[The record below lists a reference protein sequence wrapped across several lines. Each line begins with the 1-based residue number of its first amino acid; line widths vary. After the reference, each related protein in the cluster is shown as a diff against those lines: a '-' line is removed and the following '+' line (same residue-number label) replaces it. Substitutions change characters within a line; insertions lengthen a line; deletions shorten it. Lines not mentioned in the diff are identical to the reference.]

1 MHKCLHKTLPDS
13 FLKTGGIQDKNEKNR
28 PSSKSLKTDNRLEK
42 SKYKPLW
49 GKIFYLDLPS
59 ITICEK
65 LQKDIKE
72 LGGVSEKG
80 TPAGS

>member
-1 MHKCLHKTLPDS
+1 MLPDS
-13 FLKTGGIQDKNEKNR
+13 FVITGGIQDRNEKNR
-28 PSSKSLKTDNRLEK
+28 PSLKSLKADNRLEK

-72 LGGVSEKG
+72 LGGVSENR
-80 TPAGS
+80 TPTRS